1 MDKIEAKEFD
11 NYRDR
16 QSESKRPGS
25 DVGLRRSSRTPKVS
39 REYAEY
45 FNEICSKRLK
55 HDLLKLS
62 QIIEASTESLKCH
75 DYNSIEPTEI
85 QQILE
90 GAHLN
95 WVKYLQAYEEY
106 SRLINDSSEL
116 ERLSIQRRTLE
127 RNLNDCNQLAID
139 QLDKSIR
146 SLQRGSIPVDDHH
159 FNDDE
164 RISLSAH
171 SSISMSRSS
180 KSRRSVG
187 SSVSSKA
194 RAAARSAELAKL
206 KLEQAERRAKTKQKQ
221 MQEQIEQELQDLRD
235 QAEYSQLEAHLL
247 AADQAGDRFSDRSSK
262 RNWPKIPP
270 ENKANIKI
278 EIEGATTKHEN
289 TCEASPSLIP
299 HDSPYLPPWPDQGN
313 PVEALP
319 KSCEQEKTPSPACI
333 STENSK
339 QDFTQSIMEMNQQLV
354 GVVKQGVE
362 VTTVMKAMLQR
373 QGIPK
378 PQPIRFKGDPAQF
391 PVFKKRVE
399 SWLVEREFDERE
411 RITRLLSFVE
421 GDAKDAILHCE
432 LKSDGYTEAMNMLES
447 QYARVSIWSSVQCSQ
462 GISETGYCWSAH

>member
-16 QSESKRPGS
+16 QLKVNDPEVMWAYGGHLALQRYHVSTQSTLMKYALES
-25 DVGLRRSSRTPKVS
+25 
-39 REYAEY
+39 
-45 FNEICSKRLK
+45 
-55 HDLLKLS
+55 
-62 QIIEASTESLKCH
+62 STESLKCY

-116 ERLSIQRRTLE
+116 ERLSIQWRTLE
-127 RNLNDCNQLAID
+127 QNLNDCNQLATD

-146 SLQRGSIPVDDHH
+146 SLQRGSIPVDNHH

-171 SSISMSRSS
+171 SSISMSGSS

-187 SSVSSKA
+187 SSVSSKS

-262 RNWPKIPP
+262 RSWPK
-270 ENKANIKI
+270 
-278 EIEGATTKHEN
+278 TTKGTN
-289 TCEASPSLIP
+289 TKLMR
-299 HDSPYLPPWPDQGN
+299 HQ
-313 PVEALP
+313 
-319 KSCEQEKTPSPACI
+319 
-333 STENSK
+333 
-339 QDFTQSIMEMNQQLV
+339 M
-354 GVVKQGVE
+354 
-362 VTTVMKAMLQR
+362 
-373 QGIPK
+373 
-378 PQPIRFKGDPAQF
+378 
-391 PVFKKRVE
+391 
-399 SWLVEREFDERE
+399 
-411 RITRLLSFVE
+411 
-421 GDAKDAILHCE
+421 
-432 LKSDGYTEAMNMLES
+432 
-447 QYARVSIWSSVQCSQ
+447 
-462 GISETGYCWSAH
+462 